1 MSLELCIQERGEL
14 MYSEDED
21 EFSSPEEGSDSEP
34 MLDDDQRGTSVRRKS
49 NKGETSDKLLR
60 SNH

>member
-1 MSLELCIQERGEL
+1 MSIELCIQERGEL

>member
-1 MSLELCIQERGEL
+1 

-49 NKGETSDKLLR
+49 NKGETSFKLLI
-60 SNH
+60 SAH

>member
-1 MSLELCIQERGEL
+1 MLLELCIQERGEL

-49 NKGETSDKLLR
+49 NKGETSFKLLR
-60 SNH
+60 SAH

>member
-1 MSLELCIQERGEL
+1 